1 MTTNVLF
8 AIISQWRDLM
18 SAATYNLSIDQGTTF
33 ALDLTVKE
41 AGVVKDLTGYQARAQ
56 LRRTKSAAT
65 AAASFTCSVLIPASQ
80 GKVKKEL
87 SASQSDSIDSGL
99 YFYDLEIFTASD
111 VIVKRLIEGQI
122 VLSQS
127 ITRD

>member
-1 MTTNVLF
+1 M
-8 AIISQWRDLM
+8 
-18 SAATYNLSIDQGTTF
+18 
-33 ALDLTVKE
+33 
-41 AGVVKDLTGYQARAQ
+41 
-56 LRRTKSAAT
+56 
-65 AAASFTCSVLIPASQ
+65 
-80 GKVKKEL
+80 EL
-87 SASQSDSIDSGL
+87 SASQSDAIDSGL